1 MMLTGIILITYNNMP
16 IYLLKIG
23 IIYYHNTDASADYS
37 DLNPDPLT
45 AVFSSRLESA
55 RFSPSEAKR
64 H

>member
-1 MMLTGIILITYNNMP
+1 MP

-23 IIYYHNTDASADYS
+23 IIYYHNTDATADYS

-55 RFSPSEAKR
+55 RLSPSEAKR